1 MVDYAEDHIEGADV
15 NIDIWEKIA
24 FFAQTEEQQ
33 KDFMLTDQI
42 REEIAEEE
50 GTEGGDDYREEQ
62 KERDGRLLDGDFN
75 PYAEE
80 MKEKD
85 SDLYH
90 TDAAMNPGDADDD
103 KQEEVREPKIV
114 EEDEDRITA

>member
-62 KERDGRLLDGDFN
+62 KEREGDFN

-80 MKEKD
+80 MKEKEQVKKNYIRCQKI
-85 SDLYH
+85 SQPMPERSPRSNNHSLYCCSQSYLK
-90 TDAAMNPGDADDD
+90 P
-103 KQEEVREPKIV
+103 
-114 EEDEDRITA
+114 